1 MGHKRTVTT
10 EIYIQR
16 FNGDQSDE
24 NIRKAM
30 TG

>member
-1 MGHKRTVTT
+1 MGHKRTATT

-16 FNGDQSDE
+16 FNGPEADE
-24 NIRKAM
+24 KVRRAM